1 MLLAA
6 CCPHLAGWAIRKG
19 PGAHGSSGRPQV
31 PLDMKLEGLGAT
43 HEQLLDYSAFPPM
56 RRHRESVALAQL
68 QARPPPRRNRVAC
81 W

>member
-6 CCPHLAGWAIRKG
+6 CCPLASWAIRKG
-19 PGAHGSSGRPQV
+19 PGAHGTCGRLQV

-81 W
+81 R